1 MSTFRCSAGHF
12 ADLTFGAEQVRHP
25 CPACGID
32 VYKFRDAVH
41 EDDVPAAAASNEV
54 SARSRA
60 RLPLDVWHARAA
72 VVGAVLISAGA
83 LFVLYRPAAVPPAPS
98 SAPVI
103 PIAPRP
109 APAAA
114 RGNPAD
120 VSISGFAATVTG
132 AGTVK
137 ASFRLV
143 NRKGAPNDYPAL
155 AVHWH
160 GVPAADQLIRKN
172 AYAHPPIPFT
182 TTDVTLELAHPQ
194 GATGMDV
201 EIVY

>member
-1 MSTFRCSAGHF
+1 MSTFRCSAGHL
-12 ADLTFGAEQVRHP
+12 ANLTFGAEQVRHP

-41 EDDVPAAAASNEV
+41 EDDVPAVVAADEV
-54 SARSRA
+54 PARSGA
-60 RLPLDVWHARAA
+60 RLPLDVRHARAA
-72 VVGAVLISAGA
+72 VGGVVLIAA
-83 LFVLYRPAAVPPAPS
+83 AAVFMLYRPAAVPPAPS

-109 APAAA
+109 APAAP

-120 VSISGFAATVTG
+120 VSISGFAATATA

-143 NRKGAPNDYPAL
+143 NREGAPNDYPAL

-160 GVPAADQLIRKN
+160 GVPAADQLIRKD
-172 AYAHPPIPFT
+172 AYAHPPLPFT
-182 TTDVTLELAHPQ
+182 TTDVMLELARPQ